1 MFTFDTFEVKSD
13 MNLSDAKL
21 MIEAVETELAFN
33 PFVIANVF
41 ERNGR
46 KLHLGITDRLRRL
59 AKRGRIWKSNAFLTA
74 LKNAE
79 YGFDETHARSL
90 GGSDGIFLLDRNFKP
105 SNQMMKKIFDQYLD
119 KAHEDI
125 QAIADELKIQKDKFR
140 AVRLVSHHLRLLGL
154 LHQSEAD
161 DWIILVDYDDTK

>member
-1 MFTFDTFEVKSD
+1 
-13 MNLSDAKL
+13 MNLSEAKTML
-21 MIEAVETELAFN
+21 ETVEPKLQDD
-33 PFVIANVF
+33 PFVIAHTF

-46 KLHLGITDRLRRL
+46 KLHLGITDRLRRI
-59 AKRGRIWKSNAFLTA
+59 AKRGRVWKSSAFLTA

-90 GGSDGIFLLDRNFKP
+90 GGSDGIFLLDRSFTPRNE
-105 SNQMMKKIFDQYLD
+105 MMRKIFDKFLD
-119 KAHEDI
+119 KADDGITE
-125 QAIADELKIQKDKFR
+125 IARLLNTTADGFR

-154 LHQSEAD
+154 LHQDASN

>member
-1 MFTFDTFEVKSD
+1 
-13 MNLSDAKL
+13 MNLSEAKIML
-21 MIEAVETELAFN
+21 ESVESELPDK
-33 PFVIANVF
+33 PFVIANIF

-46 KLHLGITDRLRRL
+46 KLHLGITDRLRRI

-79 YGFDETHARSL
+79 YGFDESHARSS

-105 SNQMMKKIFDQYLD
+105 ENQMMRKIFDRFLD
-119 KAHEDI
+119 KEIEAVS
-125 QAIADELKIQKDKFR
+125 AIASELKTQTDNLR

-154 LHQSEAD
+154 LHQD
-161 DWIILVDYDDTK
+161 DFGDWIILVDYDDTK